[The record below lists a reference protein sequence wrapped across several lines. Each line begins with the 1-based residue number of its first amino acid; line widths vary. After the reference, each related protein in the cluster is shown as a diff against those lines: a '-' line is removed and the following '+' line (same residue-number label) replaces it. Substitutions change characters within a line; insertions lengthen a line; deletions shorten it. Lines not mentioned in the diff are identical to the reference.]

1 MSNQLKN
8 QSSPY
13 LLQHAENPVDWY
25 PWCEEAFELA
35 KRVDKPIFLSIGY
48 STCHWCHVM
57 AKESFENEAVAAI
70 LNRYFISV
78 KVDREERPDIDSVYM
93 TFCQAFTGR
102 GGWPMSIFMTAEQ
115 KPFFAGTYFPPETRY
130 GMIGFRD
137 LLLTIA
143 EKWKSDRS
151 GLLQTADQIVAAVH
165 DTEDKMDFD
174 KRAGGKNQSDQQGL
188 GDCGDWLDLG
198 KQVDGRGMDRSG
210 ERELADPDMKSGIFR
225 LSGLAATEFSR
236 TFDAIHGGFGSAPK
250 FPIPHNLIFLI
261 LYSQIQKDCTPA
273 EQAYQTLEQM
283 RRGGIF
289 DQIGYGFSRYSTD
302 AQFLVPHFEKMLY
315 DNALLML
322 AYSVAY
328 KASGRTEF
336 LDTAEQTAE
345 YILREMRGAD
355 GEFYSA
361 QDADSEGQEG
371 KFYVWDKEE
380 ICDILGEDI
389 GEVFC
394 QYYDITEDGNFE
406 EKNIPNLLNGNA
418 MNGSFAEEIEKLYQY
433 RKNRAKLHLDDKI
446 LTSWNALM
454 ITAMS
459 VLYRVTGEQK
469 YLDAAVKA
477 DRFIQ
482 NHIADGDL
490 LYVSCR
496 DGVRSVYGFLDEYA
510 FDTAALLSLYE
521 VTGEKNYLQ
530 RARRMAQEA
539 MEQFEDTVSGG
550 YYLYG
555 TKNSKLVTRPKET
568 HDGAIPSGNAVMAY
582 CLVRLSQ
589 FMVSEN
595 MDAMQD
601 GESNRDVKYKDTEQG
616 RGSAGYIGVKQYQEA
631 AERQLKYLA
640 AETVE
645 YPTGHSMFLIALLF
659 YQNPP
664 QKITVVLSSQDHASD
679 VIKDL
684 PLYADVLILPE
695 NNTEYSLINGRTTY
709 YVCRDHMCLPPV
721 NELDKDFR

>member
-1 MSNQLKN
+1 MHNHLKD

-13 LLQHAENPVDWY
+13 LLQHAENPVNWY
-25 PWCEEAFELA
+25 PWCDKAFEQA
-35 KRVDKPIFLSIGY
+35 KQEDKPIFLSIGY

-57 AKESFENEAVAAI
+57 ARESFENEAVAAI
-70 LNRYFISV
+70 LNRYFISM

-137 LLLTIA
+137 LLLTVA
-143 EKWKSDRS
+143 EKWKSNRS
-151 GLLQTADQIVAAVH
+151 GLLQTADEIVAAVH
-165 DTEDKMDFD
+165 SAEDSVNSVS
-174 KRAGGKNQSDQQGL
+174 A
-188 GDCGDWLDLG
+188 
-198 KQVDGRGMDRSG
+198 VDGMDRSG
-210 ERELADPDMKSGIFR
+210 GTEMVDSDMEFEIFR
-225 LSGLAATEFSR
+225 LPELAAVGFSQ
-236 TFDAIHGGFGSAPK
+236 TYDSMHGGFGPAPK

-261 LYSQIQKDCTPA
+261 LYSQIQKDSTSA
-273 EQAYQTLEQM
+273 EQAYETLEQM

-328 KASGRTEF
+328 KASGRIEF

-345 YILREMRGAD
+345 YILREMRGAE

-361 QDADSEGQEG
+361 QDADSEGEEG
-371 KFYVWDKEE
+371 KYYVWDKQE
-380 ICDILGEDI
+380 ICDVLGKDI
-389 GEVFC
+389 GEAFC
-394 QYYDITEDGNFE
+394 HHYGITEDGNFE
-406 EKNIPNLLNGNA
+406 GKNIPNLLNGNV
-418 MNGSFAEEIEKLYQY
+418 MNGSFAEEIEKLYRY

-459 VLYRVTGEQK
+459 VLYRVTGKQR
-469 YLDAAVKA
+469 YLEAAMKA
-477 DRFIQ
+477 DCFIQ
-482 NHIADGDL
+482 NHLADEDL

-496 DGVRSVYGFLDEYA
+496 DGVRSAYGFLDEYA
-510 FDTAALLSLYE
+510 FDTAAILSLYE
-521 VTGEKNYLQ
+521 ATGEREYLE

-539 MEQFEDTVSGG
+539 MEQFQDPVSGG
-550 YYLYG
+550 YFLYG

-568 HDGAIPSGNAVMAY
+568 HDGALPSGNAVMAY

-589 FMVSEN
+589 L
-595 MDAMQD
+595 AD
-601 GESNRDVKYKDTEQG
+601 GEDNRDIIDNGDAEKYK
-616 RGSAGYIGVKQYQEA
+616 EA
-631 AERQLKYLA
+631 TKRQLEYLA
-640 AETVE
+640 VETAE

-664 QKITVVLSSQDHASD
+664 QKITVVLSSQDRASD
-679 VIKDL
+679 IIKNL
-684 PLYADVLILPE
+684 PLYADVRILPE
-695 NNTEYSLINGRTTY
+695 NNTEYSLVNGRTTY

-721 NELDKDFR
+721 NELNGDLLDNRKISCQKNDCE

>member
-1 MSNQLKN
+1 MYNHLKG

-25 PWCEEAFELA
+25 PWCDEAFEQA
-35 KRVDKPIFLSIGY
+35 RNEDKPIFLSVGY

-57 AKESFENEAVAAI
+57 ARESFENEAVAVI
-70 LNRYFISV
+70 LNRYFISI
-78 KVDREERPDIDSVYM
+78 KVDREERPDIDNVYM

-143 EKWKSDRS
+143 EKWKSNRS

-165 DTEDKMDFD
+165 MAEDKPASSN
-174 KRAGGKNQSDQQGL
+174 REGGRKQFGQGQ
-188 GDCGDWLDLG
+188 GD
-198 KQVDGRGMDRSG
+198 
-210 ERELADPDMKSGIFR
+210 
-225 LSGLAATEFSR
+225 SGLESEMFGLPQIAASEFSQ
-236 TFDAIHGGFGSAPK
+236 TFDSIHGGFGPAPK

-261 LYSQIQKDCTPA
+261 LYSQIQKESLSA
-273 EQAYQTLEQM
+273 EQAYKTLEQM

-315 DNALLML
+315 DNALLIL

-328 KASGRTEF
+328 KASGRMEF
-336 LDTAEQTAE
+336 LDTACQTAE
-345 YILREMRGAD
+345 YILREMRGEE

-361 QDADSEGQEG
+361 QDADSEGEEG
-371 KFYVWDKEE
+371 KYYVWDKQE
-380 ICDILGEDI
+380 ICDVLGEDT
-389 GEVFC
+389 GNAFC
-394 QYYDITEDGNFE
+394 RYYDITEDGNFE
-406 EKNIPNLLNGNA
+406 GKNIPNLLNGNA
-418 MNGSFAEEIEKLYQY
+418 TNASFAEEIEKLYQY
-433 RKNRAKLHLDDKI
+433 RKKRAKLHLDDKI

-459 VLYRVTGEQK
+459 VLYRVTGKQR
-469 YLDAAVKA
+469 YLDAAREA

-482 NHIADGDL
+482 NHLAESGL

-510 FDTAALLSLYE
+510 FDTAALLSLYDA
-521 VTGEKNYLQ
+521 TGEREYLD
-530 RARRMAQEA
+530 RAGRMAKAA
-539 MEQFEDTVSGG
+539 MEQFEDPVSGG

-555 TKNSKLVTRPKET
+555 SKNGKLVTRPKET
-568 HDGAIPSGNAVMAY
+568 HDGALPSGNAVMAY

-589 FMVSEN
+589 LMVSEN
-595 MDAMQD
+595 MDTMQN
-601 GESNRDVKYKDTEQG
+601 GESNRDVKYRDMEQDG
-616 RGSAGYIGVKQYQEA
+616 GSAGYIGIKQYQKA
-631 AERQLKYLA
+631 AERQLEYLA
-640 AETVE
+640 AETAE

-659 YQNPP
+659 YQNLP
-664 QKITVVLSSQDHASD
+664 QKITVVLSPQDQVSD
-679 VIKDL
+679 VIKNL
-684 PLYADVLILPE
+684 PLYADIRILPE
-695 NNTEYSLINGRTTY
+695 NNTEYSIINDRTTY
-709 YVCRDHMCLPPV
+709 YVCQDHMCLPPV
-721 NELDKDFR
+721 NECPFA

>member
-1 MSNQLKN
+1 MHNHLKD

-13 LLQHAENPVDWY
+13 LLQHAENPVNWY
-25 PWCEEAFELA
+25 PWCDKAFEQA
-35 KRVDKPIFLSIGY
+35 KQEDKPIFLSIGY

-57 AKESFENEAVAAI
+57 ARESFENEAVAAI
-70 LNRYFISV
+70 LNRYFISM

-137 LLLTIA
+137 LLLTVA
-143 EKWKSDRS
+143 EKWKSNRS
-151 GLLQTADQIVAAVH
+151 GLLQTADEIVAAVH
-165 DTEDKMDFD
+165 SAEDSVNSVS
-174 KRAGGKNQSDQQGL
+174 A
-188 GDCGDWLDLG
+188 
-198 KQVDGRGMDRSG
+198 VDGMDRSG
-210 ERELADPDMKSGIFR
+210 GTEMVDSDMEFEIFR
-225 LSGLAATEFSR
+225 LPELAAVGFSQ
-236 TFDAIHGGFGSAPK
+236 TYDSMHGGFGPAPK

-261 LYSQIQKDCTPA
+261 LYSQIQKDSTSA
-273 EQAYQTLEQM
+273 EQAYETLEQM

-328 KASGRTEF
+328 KASGRIEF

-345 YILREMRGAD
+345 YILREMRGAE

-361 QDADSEGQEG
+361 QDADSEGEEG
-371 KFYVWDKEE
+371 KYYVWDKQE
-380 ICDILGEDI
+380 ICDVLGKDI
-389 GEVFC
+389 GEAFC
-394 QYYDITEDGNFE
+394 HHYGITEDGNFE
-406 EKNIPNLLNGNA
+406 GKNIPNLLNGNV
-418 MNGSFAEEIEKLYQY
+418 MNGSFAEEIEKLYRY

-459 VLYRVTGEQK
+459 VLYRVTGKQR
-469 YLDAAVKA
+469 YLEAAMKA
-477 DRFIQ
+477 DCFIQ
-482 NHIADGDL
+482 NHLADEDL

-496 DGVRSVYGFLDEYA
+496 DGVRSAYGFLDEYA
-510 FDTAALLSLYE
+510 FDTAAILSLYE
-521 VTGEKNYLQ
+521 ATGEREYLE

-539 MEQFEDTVSGG
+539 MEQFQDPVSGG
-550 YYLYG
+550 YFLYG

-568 HDGAIPSGNAVMAY
+568 HDGALPSGNAVMAY

-589 FMVSEN
+589 L
-595 MDAMQD
+595 AD
-601 GESNRDVKYKDTEQG
+601 GEDNRDIIDNGDAEKYK
-616 RGSAGYIGVKQYQEA
+616 EA
-631 AERQLKYLA
+631 TKRQLEYLA
-640 AETVE
+640 VETAE

-664 QKITVVLSSQDHASD
+664 QKITVVLSSQDRASD
-679 VIKDL
+679 IIKNL
-684 PLYADVLILPE
+684 PLYADVRILPE
-695 NNTEYSLINGRTTY
+695 NNTEYSLVNGRTTY

-721 NELDKDFR
+721 NELNGDLLDNRKLSCQKNDCE